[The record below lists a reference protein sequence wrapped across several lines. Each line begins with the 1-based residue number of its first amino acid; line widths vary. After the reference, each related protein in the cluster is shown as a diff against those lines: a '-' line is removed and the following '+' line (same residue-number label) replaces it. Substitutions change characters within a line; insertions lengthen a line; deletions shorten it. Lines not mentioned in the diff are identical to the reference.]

1 MEQYCRESGIKYLIT
16 LTDYDL
22 GQAKVK
28 VIDNERIT
36 EKRYNIEDIVEEMV
50 KRLHTTEKSVS
61 R

>member
-36 EKRYNIEDIVEEMV
+36 EKRYNIDDIVEEMV